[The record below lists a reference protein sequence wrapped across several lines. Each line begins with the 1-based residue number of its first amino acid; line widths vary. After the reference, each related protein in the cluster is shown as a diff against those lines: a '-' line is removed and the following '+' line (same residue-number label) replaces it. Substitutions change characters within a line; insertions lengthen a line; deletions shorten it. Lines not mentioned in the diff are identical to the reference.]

1 MRVKGC
7 NRPRMVSTVARPY
20 GRAMIPELYHTFID
34 WIGDGT
40 GLPDTILHIHAGMA
54 VLMVARIVTRR
65 SLGSFVPWSFV
76 AAAEAFNEIMDRLN
90 FGSWRWADT
99 TSDIANTL
107 FWPTVICLGIRLRPM
122 LLARDAARVK
132 MPDEG

>member
-1 MRVKGC
+1 
-7 NRPRMVSTVARPY
+7 MVSAAARPY
-20 GRAMIPELYHTFID
+20 GRAMIPEIYHKFID

-99 TSDIANTL
+99 TTDIVNTL

-122 LLARDAARVK
+122 LLSRDAARVK

>member
-1 MRVKGC
+1 
-7 NRPRMVSTVARPY
+7 
-20 GRAMIPELYHTFID
+20 MIPELYHTFID

-99 TSDIANTL
+99 TTDIVNTL